1 MPSLKRLESKYE
13 DLEEEYE
20 EVRKKLKW
28 FKKERTTK
36 SDSEA
41 KYELYQR
48 VEEYQAKLEEI
59 EEELEELEEKINQS
73 KQIGKSNL
81 EKPQTLDLLYKSL
94 LKLGYWKQHNCFEEI
109 AIKYSHG
116 VFLLQGSSKDDGQKW
131 LLKRLALISPKILQ
145 GKKII
150 IDLNR
155 TSSRT
160 DITGIWNEFAGR
172 VGLPEE
178 SLPSKIA
185 DKICELWK
193 SQNVLIVFDNV
204 DETIKENLY
213 DLLNDFW
220 NSLSQKILEN
230 NIQQSKL
237 KLFIF
242 FLDYQKFVSQWN
254 VGFVENYNS
263 NWQPND
269 PLELPI
275 INPFLEQDIRDWL
288 NYQSQDL
295 PPAISSNK
303 TESVRKLLEKQGIP
317 IPTLRKICELCGFN
331 WFDQEDKWLNL

>member
-185 DKICELWK
+185 DKDRK
-193 SQNVLIVFDNV
+193 STRLNSSHLVISYAVFCLKKKINIIIIIKTSI
-204 DETIKENLY
+204 TIT
-213 DLLNDFW
+213 
-220 NSLSQKILEN
+220 SP
-230 NIQQSKL
+230 KL
-237 KLFIF
+237 
-242 FLDYQKFVSQWN
+242 
-254 VGFVENYNS
+254 
-263 NWQPND
+263 
-269 PLELPI
+269 
-275 INPFLEQDIRDWL
+275 
-288 NYQSQDL
+288 L
-295 PPAISSNK
+295 PPY
-303 TESVRKLLEKQGIP
+303 TV
-317 IPTLRKICELCGFN
+317 
-331 WFDQEDKWLNL
+331 NLTPQ